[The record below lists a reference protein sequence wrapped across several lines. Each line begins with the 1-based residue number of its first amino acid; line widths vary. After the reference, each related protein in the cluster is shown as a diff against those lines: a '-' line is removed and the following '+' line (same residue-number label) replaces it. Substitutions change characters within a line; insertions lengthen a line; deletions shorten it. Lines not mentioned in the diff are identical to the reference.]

1 MRIFILEDN
10 KYRMVK
16 FRREL
21 VGHQVDHAET
31 VEDGMV
37 LVKANRYDL
46 IFLDH
51 DLGGEEM
58 VDSYGENTGYQLAT
72 FISSV
77 FVNGKDFTQNRKTPC
92 VIHSCNPAGAN
103 NIQRALPHAIAIP
116 FTCLDIASVAT
127 EWIKHADRHG

>member
-10 KYRMVK
+10 EYRMIK

-21 VGHQVDHAET
+21 VGHQIDHT
-31 VEDGMV
+31 DNVKDGMV
-37 LVKANRYDL
+37 LVKENKYDL

-58 VDSYGENTGYQLAT
+58 VDSYEKNTGYQLAK
-72 FISSV
+72 FIDSV
-77 FVNGKDFTQNRKTPC
+77 FADGRDFTPNRKTPC
-92 VIHSCNPAGAN
+92 VIHSCNPAGSAN
-103 NIQRALPHAIAIP
+103 IKQALSHAIAIP